1 MDKRHSPLTRRVAVQ
16 RTLPASL
23 REPGPFRLLFWGQAL
38 SVIGDRITPVAIAF
52 AVLELGTATD
62 LGVVM
67 AAGGIP
73 FALFALAG
81 GVWADRIGRRR
92 MMLASD
98 ILRALSQAATAALL
112 LSGSAEVW
120 MLAVLAFVYGVS
132 AAVFMPALVGLIPQ
146 TVSAPR
152 LQEANALLAL
162 TRSVANI
169 AGPVVAGVIVT
180 AAGSGEAIAVDAATF
195 VVSALCLARLRPR
208 DLVEDA
214 GAAHAPPER
223 FLAGLRAGWQEVRSR
238 AWLSWGL
245 VAMSAYHVFV
255 LPAVFV
261 LGPALSERELDGAS
275 SWATIVACF
284 GIGSVIGNVAA
295 LRLPLPRPVFMA
307 AVALVGASTQAL
319 IIGSGLGTAGI
330 AALEL
335 LAGVCVALFFT
346 LWDLSIQEQIPPR
359 AVSRVSA
366 YDFTVS
372 MGLMPL
378 GLAVCGPLADAI
390 GLHAT
395 LRWMSAIGI
404 ASALLWLAQPSVRS
418 LRRPEPAAP
427 ERPEA
432 EPSSL
437 PMWQPAGADGN
448 GDALL
453 VAGSGNG
460 QRAATQ
466 TADATGPTLLDAKLR
481 GLTLETATTR
491 LRSAGGA
498 VGKVKK
504 SKPSRNGRSI
514 DVASLSMAAAK
525 GVAKGTRVTL
535 RLARNAKRR
544 VR

>member
-1 MDKRHSPLTRRVAVQ
+1 MDKRHSPLMNRLAVQ
-16 RTLPASL
+16 RSLPASV
-23 REPGPFRLLFWGQAL
+23 REAGPFRLLFWGQAL

-52 AVLELGTATD
+52 AVLSLGSATELG
-62 LGVVM
+62 LVM

-81 GVWADRIGRRR
+81 GVWADRVGRRR
-92 MMLASD
+92 LMVASD
-98 ILRALSQAATAALL
+98 VVRALSQAATAALL

-120 MLAVLAFVYGVS
+120 MLAALAFVYGSS

-146 TVSAPR
+146 TVGAPR

-169 AGPVVAGVIVT
+169 AGPALAGVIVT
-180 AAGSGEAIAVDAATF
+180 AAGSGEAIAVDSATF

-208 DLVEDA
+208 PRLDA
-214 GAAHAPPER
+214 AAAADAAPER

-275 SWATIVACF
+275 SWAIIVACF
-284 GIGSVIGNVAA
+284 GAGSVIGNVVA

-307 AVALVGASTQAL
+307 AVALVGASTQAA

-330 AALEL
+330 AGLEL
-335 LAGVCVALFFT
+335 LAGICVALFFT

-378 GLAVCGPLADAI
+378 GMAVCGPLADAI
-390 GLHAT
+390 GLQAT

-404 ASALLWLAQPSVRS
+404 VSALAWLAQPSVRA
-418 LRRPEPAAP
+418 LRRPATPAPAQAQA
-427 ERPEA
+427 A
-432 EPSSL
+432 EQ
-437 PMWQPAGADGN
+437 PM
-448 GDALL
+448 
-453 VAGSGNG
+453 
-460 QRAATQ
+460 
-466 TADATGPTLLDAKLR
+466 
-481 GLTLETATTR
+481 
-491 LRSAGGA
+491 A
-498 VGKVKK
+498 V
-504 SKPSRNGRSI
+504 SH
-514 DVASLSMAAAK
+514 
-525 GVAKGTRVTL
+525 
-535 RLARNAKRR
+535 
-544 VR
+544 

>member
-1 MDKRHSPLTRRVAVQ
+1 MARLAVQ
-16 RTLPASL
+16 RGLPASV

-38 SVIGDRITPVAIAF
+38 SVVGDRITPVAIAF
-52 AVLELGTATD
+52 AVLSIGSATD

-81 GVWADRIGRRR
+81 GVWADRVGRRR
-92 MMLASD
+92 LMVASD
-98 ILRALSQAATAALL
+98 VVRAVSQAATAALL
-112 LSGSAEVW
+112 LSGRAEIW
-120 MLAVLAFVYGVS
+120 MLAALAFAYGSS

-146 TVSAPR
+146 TVSVPR

-169 AGPVVAGVIVT
+169 AGFALAGIIVT

-195 VVSALCLARLRPR
+195 VVSALCLARLRPQPH
-208 DLVEDA
+208 LEDA
-214 GAAHAPPER
+214 AAADAAPER
-223 FLAGLRAGWQEVRSR
+223 FLAGLRSGWQEVRSR

-245 VAMSAYHVFV
+245 LAMSAYHVFV

-261 LGPALSERELDGAS
+261 LGPALAKRELGGAS
-275 SWATIVACF
+275 SWAIIVACF
-284 GIGSVIGNVAA
+284 GVGSVIGNVVA

-330 AALEL
+330 AGLEL
-335 LAGVCVALFFT
+335 LAGICVALFFT

-378 GLAVCGPLADAI
+378 GMAVCGPLADAI

-395 LRWMSAIGI
+395 LRWMSAVGI
-404 ASALLWLAQPSVRS
+404 VSALAWLAQPSVRS
-418 LRRPEPAAP
+418 LRRPATLAPPQAGPA
-427 ERPEA
+427 E
-432 EPSSL
+432 
-437 PMWQPAGADGN
+437 QP
-448 GDALL
+448 
-453 VAGSGNG
+453 VA
-460 QRAATQ
+460 
-466 TADATGPTLLDAKLR
+466 
-481 GLTLETATTR
+481 
-491 LRSAGGA
+491 
-498 VGKVKK
+498 V
-504 SKPSRNGRSI
+504 SR
-514 DVASLSMAAAK
+514 
-525 GVAKGTRVTL
+525 
-535 RLARNAKRR
+535 
-544 VR
+544 

>member
-1 MDKRHSPLTRRVAVQ
+1 MARLAVQ
-16 RTLPASL
+16 RGLPASV

-38 SVIGDRITPVAIAF
+38 SVVGDRITPVAIAF
-52 AVLELGTATD
+52 AVLSIGSATD

-81 GVWADRIGRRR
+81 GVWADRVGRRR
-92 MMLASD
+92 LMVASD
-98 ILRALSQAATAALL
+98 VVRAISQAATAALL
-112 LSGSAEVW
+112 LSGSAEIW
-120 MLAVLAFVYGVS
+120 MLAALAFVYGSS

-146 TVSAPR
+146 TVSVPR

-169 AGPVVAGVIVT
+169 AGPALAGIIVT

-195 VVSALCLARLRPR
+195 VVSALCLARLRPQP
-208 DLVEDA
+208 LLEDA
-214 GAAHAPPER
+214 AAADAAPER
-223 FLAGLRAGWQEVRSR
+223 FLAGLRSGWQEVRSR

-261 LGPALSERELDGAS
+261 LGPALAKRELGGAS
-275 SWATIVACF
+275 SWAIIVACF
-284 GIGSVIGNVAA
+284 GVGSVVGNVVA

-330 AALEL
+330 AGLEL
-335 LAGVCVALFFT
+335 LAGICVALFFT

-378 GLAVCGPLADAI
+378 GMAVCGPLADAI

-395 LRWMSAIGI
+395 LRWMSAVGI
-404 ASALLWLAQPSVRS
+404 VSALAWLAQPSVRS
-418 LRRPEPAAP
+418 LRRPATLAPPQAGPA
-427 ERPEA
+427 E
-432 EPSSL
+432 
-437 PMWQPAGADGN
+437 QP
-448 GDALL
+448 
-453 VAGSGNG
+453 VA
-460 QRAATQ
+460 
-466 TADATGPTLLDAKLR
+466 
-481 GLTLETATTR
+481 
-491 LRSAGGA
+491 
-498 VGKVKK
+498 V
-504 SKPSRNGRSI
+504 SR
-514 DVASLSMAAAK
+514 
-525 GVAKGTRVTL
+525 
-535 RLARNAKRR
+535 
-544 VR
+544 